1 MKVYEF
7 ILAYGHKKI
16 LATHKSTFEITKE
29 ENLSYRGNCII
40 AVKANKSVFDLS
52 KEFKE
57 LAKLN
62 KALIKVELEVDGL
75 KEVIYG
81 KGNENLSF
89 LSQKDLVVR
98 KSNYVC
104 DRTLMI
110 SSSKA
115 AADLSRE
122 LIKRLK
128 NPNQK
133 LEVTLSVEV

>member
-1 MKVYEF
+1 V
-7 ILAYGHKKI
+7 
-16 LATHKSTFEITKE
+16 
-29 ENLSYRGNCII
+29 
-40 AVKANKSVFDLS
+40 
-52 KEFKE
+52 
-57 LAKLN
+57 
-62 KALIKVELEVDGL
+62 
-75 KEVIYG
+75 YG

-110 SSSKA
+110 FSNKA